1 MNKPQLKAQRLP
13 FAIGAFILGAIL
25 LIFTA
30 LLFFSGGRLFAE
42 KEPIIM
48 YFDGSVQGL
57 QVGAA
62 VKLKGVI
69 IGEISDIRIDF
80 PSDSSQ
86 KVTAAVSAN
95 LLLERIKLKGI
106 QVDADFFSRAIDKGL
121 RAQLNFQSLLTG
133 LLYVELDF
141 YPDTPTHLR
150 GGQGNVLEL
159 PTIATGFELFS
170 QDFQSIDFKGLVD
183 NVDKL
188 AQELS
193 DIASSGQIQRTLTS
207 FDTAAKA
214 VETTANQF
222 NHTQASLEKNAQ
234 VVLARLDKLLL
245 QLSQDEPKLL
255 QSVQTSLTELRTTL
269 MSLDKLAI
277 EATGTLGQGSPLV
290 IQLNN
295 TLKEVSRSARALRS
309 LSETLD
315 EQPESLLRGKR
326 TQDEE

>member
-1 MNKPQLKAQRLP
+1 
-13 FAIGAFILGAIL
+13 
-25 LIFTA
+25 
-30 LLFFSGGRLFAE
+30 
-42 KEPIIM
+42 M

-106 QVDADFFSRAIDKGL
+106 QVDADFFSQAVDKGL

-141 YPDTPTHLR
+141 YPDSPIHLR
-150 GGQGNVLEL
+150 GEQGNVLEL
-159 PTIATGFELFS
+159 PTIATGFELFA
-170 QDFQSIDFKGLVD
+170 QDFQSIDFKGLV
-183 NVDKL
+183 NNLDKL

-193 DIASSGQIQRTLTS
+193 KIARSGQIQRTLTG

-214 VETTANQF
+214 IETTANNV
-222 NHTQASLEKNAQ
+222 NHTQASLEKSAQ
-234 VVLARLDKLLL
+234 VVLARLDKLLQ

-255 QSVQTSLTELRTTL
+255 QSVDASLTELRHTL
-269 MSLDKLAI
+269 ESLDKLAI
-277 EATGTLGQGSPLV
+277 EATGTLGPRSPLV

-295 TLKEVSRSARALRS
+295 TLKEVSRSARAIRS

-315 EQPESLLRGKR
+315 EQPESLLQGRK
-326 TQDEE
+326 TLDEE

>member
-1 MNKPQLKAQRLP
+1 MTKPQAKNQRLP

-25 LIFTA
+25 LIFMA

-42 KEPIIM
+42 KEPVIM

-106 QVDADFFSRAIDKGL
+106 QVDADFFSRAIHKGL

-141 YPDTPTHLR
+141 YPNTPIHLR
-150 GGQGNVLEL
+150 GEQDNLLEL

-170 QDFQSIDFKGLVD
+170 QDFQSIDFKGLV
-183 NVDKL
+183 NNLDKL
-188 AQELS
+188 TQQLS
-193 DIASSGQIQRTLTS
+193 QIATSGQIQRTLTS

-214 VETTANQF
+214 VETTASEF

-234 VVLARLDKLLL
+234 VVLERLDKLLL
-245 QLSQDEPKLL
+245 QISHDEPKLV
-255 QSVQTSLTELRTTL
+255 QSVDASLNELRATL
-269 MSLDKLAI
+269 SSLDKLAF
-277 EATGTLGQGSPLV
+277 EASSTLGQDSALV
-290 IQLNN
+290 IQFHQ
-295 TLKEVSRSARALRS
+295 TLEEVSRSARALRS

-315 EQPESLLRGKR
+315 EQPESLLRGKQ
-326 TQDEE
+326 TQDGE